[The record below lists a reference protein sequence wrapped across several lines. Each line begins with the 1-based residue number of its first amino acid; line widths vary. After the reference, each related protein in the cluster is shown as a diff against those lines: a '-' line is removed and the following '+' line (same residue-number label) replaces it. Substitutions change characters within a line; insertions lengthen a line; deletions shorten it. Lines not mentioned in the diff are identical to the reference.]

1 MLLPTVNGTA
11 LALLR
16 ALAAALILV
25 AIGVQLA
32 AAAQTPHFDAANFFG
47 YFTILSNIFAALVF
61 VKAALMRG
69 RPSRRLDVLRGAAT
83 VSMAMVGIIFSL
95 LLAGLESDL
104 IPWVNAI
111 VHYVVPVAVAVDWL
125 IDPPRERLTM
135 ADGFWWLAF
144 PLAYLIY
151 TMTRG
156 AVVHWYPYPFLDVDR
171 TGAGTVGT
179 YVLAIFAAASILVSV
194 VLGIGNRLR
203 TFRA

>member
-1 MLLPTVNGTA
+1 MLLPAIDTTV
-11 LALLR
+11 LAVGR
-16 ALAAALILV
+16 AIAAVLILV

-47 YFTILSNIFAALVF
+47 YFTILSNIFAALVLI
-61 VKAALMRG
+61 KAALMRG
-69 RPSRRLDVLRGAAT
+69 TPSRRLDVLRGAAT
-83 VSMAMVGIIFSL
+83 VSMTMVGVIFSL
-95 LLAGLESDL
+95 LLASLESDL
-104 IPWVNAI
+104 VPWVNAV
-111 VHYVVPVAVAVDWL
+111 VHYIIPVAIAVDWL

-135 ADGFWWLAF
+135 GDGFWWLVF

-151 TMTRG
+151 TLIRG
-156 AVVHWYPYPFLDVDR
+156 SIVHWYPYPFLDVDR
-171 TGAGTVGT
+171 AGAGTVGT